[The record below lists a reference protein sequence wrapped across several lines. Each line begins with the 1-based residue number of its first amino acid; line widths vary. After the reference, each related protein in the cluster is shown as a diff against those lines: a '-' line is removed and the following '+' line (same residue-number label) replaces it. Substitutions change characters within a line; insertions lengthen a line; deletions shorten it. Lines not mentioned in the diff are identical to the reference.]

1 MTLARGVAGA
11 ILAATLEHQALQLL
25 LTQHLALPLPGLL
38 QLHPVQVV
46 HQPSIDIDH
55 YKVVEAGQAIA
66 VLLPLEPVRAT
77 PQLKAIPTIGATKPV
92 AITAQPTLV
101 VTGALKVALAATL
114 EPSLHQAPQL

>member
-38 QLHPVQVV
+38 QLHSVQV